1 MNKFRSASF
10 WMSLSGAIIMLLTT
24 LGVRVDAEYV
34 NEILTAISTILVM
47 LGILTAPNVNKPQE
61 EGQVDETNGQDTIT
75 ETEDI

>member
-47 LGILTAPNVNKPQE
+47 LGILTAPTVNKTQE
-61 EGQVDETNGQDTIT
+61 DSQVDETNGQDTIT